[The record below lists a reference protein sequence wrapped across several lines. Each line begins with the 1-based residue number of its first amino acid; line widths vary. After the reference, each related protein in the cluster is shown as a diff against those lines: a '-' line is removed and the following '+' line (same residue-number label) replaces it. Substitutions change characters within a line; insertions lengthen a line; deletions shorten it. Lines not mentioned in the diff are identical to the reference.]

1 MVHLLLAKKLP
12 EMELTL
18 KEITIPKD
26 TAISTDL
33 STYIVQE
40 LTDEVK
46 ANITLDLSKVNAS
59 QVGVYQY
66 TVSYNG
72 KEYTSTINV
81 YVQNV
86 ITPNTPITPD
96 TTEEPVTENKETTP
110 VTPTE

>member
-1 MVHLLLAKKLP
+1 
-12 EMELTL
+12 MELTL

-40 LTDEVK
+40 LSDEVK

-96 TTEEPVTENKETTP
+96 TNEEPVIENKETTP